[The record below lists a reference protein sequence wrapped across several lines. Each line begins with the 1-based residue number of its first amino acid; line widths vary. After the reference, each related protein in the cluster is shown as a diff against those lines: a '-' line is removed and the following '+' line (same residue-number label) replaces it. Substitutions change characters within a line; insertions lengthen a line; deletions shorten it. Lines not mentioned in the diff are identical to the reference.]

1 MGPAWATTTNLSE
14 MENLGPKLHCTKI
27 PRCFILKVNCLRT
40 GLFDFTPESRWERLE
55 PADATRQGDYVPE
68 GIYWNWESGIRDH
81 QGDVNTMR
89 MF

>member
-1 MGPAWATTTNLSE
+1 MSRKKLPDDTGPNSFETPSA
-14 MENLGPKLHCTKI
+14 